1 MKRRGRSRG
10 GASSPLDEA
19 RAQRLREERDLE
31 AELEA
36 HLAHR
41 VDDLMAGGVGPEEAL
56 TRARAE
62 LGDAERVMAESR
74 QVRDEARRRASR
86 RPALE
91 ALRQD
96 LAHTLRQLRRAPGFA
111 LTVLVTLTL
120 GVGSATTITSVVD
133 AVVLEP
139 LPFEDPDRVVF
150 AEMVTPSGDPFSV
163 DEPTF
168 LDWQAL
174 TRSFDAM
181 AALTLRNHTRRDEGE
196 PRLVDVMYVSHR
208 LLDVLGLEPVIG
220 RMFSADEDRSG
231 AEAHVALL
239 SRDAWTSEHA
249 RDPSVLGTRIDLD
262 GETYEVIGVMPEA
275 LDVLT
280 GATPVFVPMGP
291 DPDMDRTDHYLDVV
305 ARLAADVT
313 FAGARSE
320 LVEVQRRIAQTYP
333 ADRGWSATILP
344 SRDVLIGDTTEL
356 AGWILLAAS
365 GLFLLMACV
374 NASNLLVVRA
384 TTRRAEMGL
393 RAALG
398 ASRWRLVR
406 QILTES
412 AFLAVVGGAAGVLL
426 AYTALPVVEAMGEG
440 RVPRLDQASLDRT
453 AILACLVSVAL
464 ATLMCA
470 AAPVVQV
477 RGGALARAMAGR
489 RGSSDPGSAFR
500 STLVGAQ
507 VSMTVVLLVGT
518 GLLFRSFLALSS
530 VDPGFE
536 PEGTL
541 AVRIGMPDGA
551 YTWEGR
557 AELFPRIREAV
568 EGLPGVTAAGA
579 SMVDP
584 FSGWNLANFVARADR
599 MPDRAADFTPI
610 GWRAVTPGF
619 FEAMGMDL
627 RAGRAF
633 VESDDWGE
641 QAPVVIGESLADV
654 LWGAEDPIGQTL
666 VWGDPSGSRLR
677 VVGVVEDL
685 RDVTLG
691 DVPTPIVYRPYR
703 QIPWPAMTLVA
714 RVQGPSSATAALI
727 RARIREIVPS
737 VPVPEIRSLEQNL
750 RLAVA
755 EPRFHLRLLS
765 SFAAVGLLLAVV
777 GIYGLT
783 EFDVRRRFR
792 EIGIRMSLGA
802 DPRGVRAMILRQ
814 RLRLTVLG
822 LASGLALSWVLVRWI
837 ESQLYG
843 VTARDPVTWLGV
855 VLLVPAAAA
864 AAAYLPARRATRV
877 DPREVLSVE

>member
-1 MKRRGRSRG
+1 MRRR
-10 GASSPLDEA
+10 PLDEM
-19 RAQRLREERDLE
+19 RAGQIREERDLE
-31 AELEA
+31 AELQA
-36 HLAHR
+36 HIAHR
-41 VDDLMAGGVGPEEAL
+41 VDDLVGGGLAPEEAVV
-56 TRARAE
+56 RARAE
-62 LGDAERVMAESR
+62 LGDAERIMAESR
-74 QVRDEARRRASR
+74 VVRDEARRRAV
-86 RPALE
+86 RPSAIG
-91 ALRQD
+91 AFRQD
-96 LAHTLRQLRRAPGFA
+96 LAYTLRQVRRGPGFA
-111 LTVLVTLTL
+111 LTVLVTLAL
-120 GVGSATTITSVVD
+120 GVGSATTITGVVD

-139 LPFEDPDRVVF
+139 LPFDQPDRVVF

-208 LLDVLGLEPVIG
+208 LLDVLGLEPVTG

-239 SRDAWTSEHA
+239 SHDAWTSEHA
-249 RDPSVLGTRIDLD
+249 RNPSVLGTRIDLD

-280 GATPVFVPMGP
+280 GTTPVFVPMGP

-305 ARLAADVT
+305 ARLAADAT

-333 ADRGWSATILP
+333 ADRGWSATIRP
-344 SRDVLIGDTTEL
+344 SRDVLIGDTTER

-412 AFLAVVGGAAGVLL
+412 ALLAVVGGAAGVLL

-440 RVPRLDQASLDRT
+440 RVPRLDEASLDRT

-507 VSMTVVLLVGT
+507 VAITVVLLVGT

-541 AVRIGMPDGA
+541 AVRIAMPEGA

-557 AELFPRIREAV
+557 AQIFPRIRAAV

-579 SMVDP
+579 SAVDP
-584 FSGWNLANFVARADR
+584 FSGWNLASFVARADR

-619 FEAMGMDL
+619 FEAMGMEL

-633 VESDDWGE
+633 LESDGRGE
-641 QAPVVIGESLADV
+641 QAPVVIGESLARK
-654 LWGAEDPIGQTL
+654 LWADEDAVGQTL
-666 VWGDPSGSRLR
+666 VWGDPGGSRLR
-677 VVGVVEDL
+677 VVGVAEDL
-685 RDVTLG
+685 RDVALA
-691 DVPTPIVYRPYR
+691 DVPAPIVYRLYSE
-703 QIPWPAMTLVA
+703 IPWPAMTLVA
-714 RVQGPSSATAALI
+714 RIGGPSSATADLI
-727 RARIREIVPS
+727 RARIREIVPGL
-737 VPVPEIRSLEQNL
+737 PGPEMSSLEENV
-750 RLAVA
+750 RRAVG
-755 EPRFHLRLLS
+755 EPRFHLQLLS
-765 SFAAVGLLLAVV
+765 SFAAVGFLLAVV
-777 GIYGLT
+777 GVYGLT

-802 DPRGVRAMILRQ
+802 EPGGVRAMILRQ
-814 RLRLTVLG
+814 RLRVTLLG
-822 LASGLALSWVLVRWI
+822 LASGLALAWVLVRWI
-837 ESQLYG
+837 ESQLFG
-843 VTARDPVTWLGV
+843 VTVRDPVTWLGV

-864 AAAYLPARRATRV
+864 AAAYLPARKATRV
-877 DPREVLSVE
+877 DPREVLAGE